1 MLTSNLRKTPLLLIF
16 LLLFSCTNDKVKENK
31 TINED
36 KTAKEDKTTI
46 VKTDPKQELVGEWKE
61 HWGIGMETTVRY
73 SDLYKIQ
80 LTKNGDI
87 VVTCKN
93 KKNFV
98 IDQLLFDGKELS
110 FRKQNKAYS
119 LGKFYV
125 YYRLK
130 LHDDFNWMEGP
141 ITNNKKQKDYVK
153 WEKMDVTK

>member
-1 MLTSNLRKTPLLLIF
+1 MSTNNLRKTPILLLLF
-16 LLLFSCTNDKVKENK
+16 LLLFSCTNNKVKENK
-31 TINED
+31 IT
-36 KTAKEDKTTI
+36 KEDKSI
-46 VKTDPKQELVGEWKE
+46 IKTDAKQELIGEWKE

-80 LTKNGDI
+80 LSNNGNI
-87 VVTCKN
+87 VVSCNT
-93 KKNFV
+93 KKNFA
-98 IDQLLFDGKELS
+98 IDQILFDGHELT
-110 FRKQNKAYS
+110 FRKQNKAYR

-153 WEKMDVTK
+153 WEKLNVGK